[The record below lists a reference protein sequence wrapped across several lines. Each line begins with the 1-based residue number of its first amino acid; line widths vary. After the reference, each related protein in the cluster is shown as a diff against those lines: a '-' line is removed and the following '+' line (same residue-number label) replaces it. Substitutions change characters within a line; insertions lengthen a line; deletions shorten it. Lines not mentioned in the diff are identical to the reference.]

1 MSNNFKNSQ
10 IFCGALLLLS
20 MVLSVS
26 CVSNKK
32 YTSLEARTDSL
43 EVINMAQGQQLYELQ
58 DYIETIARS
67 LDSIAYQ
74 ESILYLP
81 DPETGRRTVSRSVM
95 ISRLESFQE
104 LIHRQKER
112 VRTLEETILQDS
124 IRLGS
129 LHSLVS
135 HLTTQ
140 IEQKD
145 EEISKLKGELSRSK
159 VEIAQKKKEIAIL
172 NESVDNLSSEVESLN
187 GAVADLEGSNEEL
200 QNKIK
205 ESEKVYYIIGTRKE
219 LRDKGLLSTN
229 SLKPRLDATNI
240 QISDFASANPEDL
253 SEYSFS
259 GRSPKIITDMP
270 KDSYILYDGRSGG
283 QSKLEITDL
292 ERFWSVT
299 KILVIV
305 VN

>member
-1 MSNNFKNSQ
+1 MSNNFTHSH
-10 IFCGALLLLS
+10 IFCGSLLLLS

-32 YTSLEARTDSL
+32 YTSLEAKTDSL

-145 EEISKLKGELSRSK
+145 EEISKLKSELSRSK
-159 VEIAQKKKEIAIL
+159 VEIAKKKKEIAKL
-172 NESVDNLSSEVESLN
+172 NESVDNLSSEVESLT
-187 GAVADLEGSNEEL
+187 GTVADLEGSNEEL

-205 ESEKVYYIIGTRKE
+205 ESEKVYYIVGTRKE

-229 SLKPRLDATNI
+229 SLKPRLNTTNI
-240 QISDFASANPEDL
+240 QISDFSSANPEDL
-253 SEYSFS
+253 SGYSFS

-270 KDSYILYDGRSGG
+270 KDSYILYDGRSSG
-283 QSKLEITDL
+283 QSKLEIIDL
-292 ERFWSVT
+292 ERFWSIT
-299 KILVIV
+299 KILIIV